1 MSKPFPALMAQWQE
15 RLPIS
20 MTLELIGMR
29 KIDGKL
35 TVVVQVV
42 NHNKPIPDS
51 LPHTYMGHPV
61 KVYGTGNET
70 IHTLIG
76 HDNETI
82 HTLIGRP

>member
-1 MSKPFPALMAQWQE
+1 MSKTFPALMAQWQE

-42 NHNKPIPDS
+42 NHNKTDS
-51 LPHTYMGHPV
+51 GFAPAHVHGSS
-61 KVYGTGNET
+61 G
-70 IHTLIG
+70 
-76 HDNETI
+76 
-82 HTLIGRP
+82 

>member
-1 MSKPFPALMAQWQE
+1 
-15 RLPIS
+15 

-42 NHNKPIPDS
+42 NHNKTDS
-51 LPHTYMGHPV
+51 GFAPHTYTGHPV